1 MIVDSNPISK
11 ILWVWQA
18 NRKLYSKD
26 IPTQYT
32 SLYILG
38 IFGKYKHVVKIVSFL
53 SNSNQALRNKA
64 SDALKQIYTRLDDII
79 ERAAFEKLVYGEFE
93 TSSQLTHKLAIIEI
107 IRVFSLQKREEFLGP
122 LITESEN
129 DLQYIVVRS
138 LADTENFDLLDAVLD
153 SADTIDLIL
162 RKSALRTWYEGIRL
176 HELPEVV
183 TYAGP
188 RMHYVIRAAY
198 ELQTEGDFLRKLL
211 SNTNQNDLPKPKAY
225 PDFIIRY
232 FTELLGKWDYDPDA
246 YRALHAILVPSYFTF
261 DQSETLDEDRP
272 FIIL

>member
-1 MIVDSNPISK
+1 MIEDCNPLSK

-18 NRKLYSKD
+18 NRKLDSKD

-38 IFGKYKHVVKIVSFL
+38 VFGKYKHVEKIVSFL
-53 SNSNQALRNKA
+53 SDSTQVLRNIA
-64 SDALKQIYTRLDDII
+64 SEALKQIYVRLEDII
-79 ERAAFEKLVYGEFE
+79 ERAAFEKLVYEEFE
-93 TSSQLTHKLAIIEI
+93 TSSHLTHKLAIIEVV
-107 IRVFSLQKREEFLGP
+107 RVFSLQKREEFLGP
-122 LITESEN
+122 MISQSEN

-138 LADTENFDLLDAVLD
+138 LADTENFELLDAVID
-153 SADTIDLIL
+153 SADSTDLIL
-162 RKSALRTWYEGIRL
+162 RKSALKTWYEGIKL
-176 HELPEVV
+176 HELSEVV

-211 SNTNQNDLPKPKAY
+211 SNTNRNDLPKPKAY

-232 FTELLGKWDYDPDA
+232 FTELLGKWDYDPEA